1 MRVLQCLQIVQVRHW
16 YVPDNVYLM
25 KIKIC
30 LQQNSASDSCKS
42 TALKAVVMSVQ
53 PCCAHVLSWGLQSHV
68 VPCWRGTASWKSQS
82 EAALGVNQGG
92 AVGGAQVDVSC
103 WLVCKW
109 VKRGVNC
116 RVKMMSECSS
126 CSVCKAVLYLG
137 TNLYI
142 TCLQTVVLGEP
153 LKSLNSI
160 HQFSLPHLWMM
171 DLKSLW
177 LVKYEHSAVSELLS
191 QLLLREFRSRCLKM
205 HKLDLSFNSLNWKVG
220 DRG

>member
-1 MRVLQCLQIVQVRHW
+1 
-16 YVPDNVYLM
+16 M

-30 LQQNSASDSCKS
+30 LQLNSASDSCKS
-42 TALKAVVMSVQ
+42 KALKAMVMSVP
-53 PCCAHVLSWGLQSHV
+53 PCCAHVLSWGLQYHV

-82 EAALGVNQGG
+82 EAALAVNQGG
-92 AVGGAQVDVSC
+92 AEGGAQVDVSY
-103 WLVCKW
+103 WHVCKW
-109 VKRGVNC
+109 VKRGIDC

-126 CSVCKAVLYLG
+126 CSLCKAVLYLG

-142 TCLQTVVLGEP
+142 TCLQAVVLCEP

-160 HQFSLPHLWMM
+160 HQFSLPHLWML

-177 LVKYEHSAVSELLS
+177 LVKCEHSAISELLN
-191 QLLLREFRSRCLKM
+191 QLLLREFRSRCLEM
-205 HKLDLSFNSLNWKVG
+205 HKLDLSFSSLNWKVE